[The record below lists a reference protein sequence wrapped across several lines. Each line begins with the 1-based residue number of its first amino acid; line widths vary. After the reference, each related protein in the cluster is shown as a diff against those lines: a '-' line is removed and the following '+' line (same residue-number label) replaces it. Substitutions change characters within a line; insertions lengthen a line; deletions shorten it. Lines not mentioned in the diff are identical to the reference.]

1 MNITLNNMYKKFL
14 KIGNIIEI
22 SYFYNDNLKK
32 KINISTGLI
41 IKLNYIINDISFTLQ
56 YTLQNILINQ
66 IFFLSSPHIIKINY
80 KKFIK
85 TRRAKLYFS
94 NNKNKMF

>member
-32 KINISTGLI
+32 KN
-41 IKLNYIINDISFTLQ
+41 KYLNRF
-56 YTLQNILINQ
+56 
-66 IFFLSSPHIIKINY
+66 
-80 KKFIK
+80 
-85 TRRAKLYFS
+85 
-94 NNKNKMF
+94 NN